1 MNILHVASEVAPF
14 AKSGGLADV
23 ASALPRAEAA
33 VMAARGRAHRVA
45 LVTPRNRADPQ
56 RFGLARRLTPVRVSF
71 GAHALEV
78 SVLEGRLPGGGGR
91 VEAWLVDHPLFDRA
105 GLYGEGGHDYPD
117 NPLRFALLSR
127 AALEVARAVGF
138 APDVVHAHDWQTAPA
153 LLYARRGAAQGAR
166 TILTIHN
173 VAFLGQFPL
182 SLAGELGFGD
192 DLAHPDGVEF
202 YGGLSFL
209 KAGAVFADWITTVSP
224 RYAREIQT
232 PELGAGLDGL
242 FRARSSRL
250 VGILNGADYD
260 LWSPERD
267 PLIAHAYSIEDPAGK
282 RPCKADLERA
292 MGLPPRPQVPLVGA
306 VSRLSHQKGFD
317 LAAEVLERLVAER
330 DVQVAILGAGEGP
343 VEQRLAALAARW
355 PGRVAL
361 KLGYDEPLAHRV
373 YAGCDLFLMPSR
385 YEPCGL
391 AQLYALRYGS
401 PPIVRATGGLD
412 DTVVDDDPR
421 SGTGTGFKFGAHAAG
436 GLETAVKRGLA
447 AYRSPDF
454 AALVARAMRQDFSW
468 RRSAESYLDLYSR
481 S

>member
-1 MNILHVASEVAPF
+1 
-14 AKSGGLADV
+14 
-23 ASALPRAEAA
+23 
-33 VMAARGRAHRVA
+33 
-45 LVTPRNRADPQ
+45 
-56 RFGLARRLTPVRVSF
+56 
-71 GAHALEV
+71 
-78 SVLEGRLPGGGGR
+78 
-91 VEAWLVDHPLFDRA
+91 
-105 GLYGEGGHDYPD
+105 
-117 NPLRFALLSR
+117 
-127 AALEVARAVGF
+127 
-138 APDVVHAHDWQTAPA
+138 
-153 LLYARRGAAQGAR
+153 
-166 TILTIHN
+166 
-173 VAFLGQFPL
+173 
-182 SLAGELGFGD
+182 
-192 DLAHPDGVEF
+192 
-202 YGGLSFL
+202 
-209 KAGAVFADWITTVSP
+209 
-224 RYAREIQT
+224 
-232 PELGAGLDGL
+232 
-242 FRARSSRL
+242 
-250 VGILNGADYD
+250 
-260 LWSPERD
+260 
-267 PLIAHAYSIEDPAGK
+267 
-282 RPCKADLERA
+282 